1 MQLTDIQKSIL
12 NDHTRF
18 KILVAGRRFSK
29 TFIAINSLAKHARF
43 PNKKCMYVA
52 PSYRMAKQIAWE
64 DLKTMLKAK
73 RWVKKIN
80 ESDLQ
85 ITLTNNSI
93 IMLRSADN
101 KDSIRGI
108 GLDYVVIDEAAD
120 IPGLDETWK
129 AVIRP
134 TLSDREGHAMI
145 IGTPKGKGFLF
156 DLFNDAKTNDDWISW
171 QYTTAQG
178 GQVSEAELVQAKKD
192 LDERTYRQ
200 EYEAGWVEFAGAIY
214 YAFGDHNIIDQPV
227 DLNNRAPIHLGW
239 DFNVSPQCVVV
250 AMQYGHGLHIF
261 DEIEMYGSNTEEM
274 VQEIQQRYPGHKYIA
289 YPDASGSQSRTSA
302 GGLTDHIII
311 KNAGFE
317 LRVGSVNPSVKD
329 RIGAVNSVLKVD
341 NTRLTINPKCVKVIN
356 GLRKHTYKEGTRQPE
371 KDGATDLS
379 HFNDALGYMVN
390 NMYPLKV
397 AGTRNSYSVT
407 RRA

>member
-1 MQLTDIQKSIL
+1 
-12 NDHTRF
+12 
-18 KILVAGRRFSK
+18 
-29 TFIAINSLAKHARF
+29 
-43 PNKKCMYVA
+43 
-52 PSYRMAKQIAWE
+52 
-64 DLKTMLKAK
+64 
-73 RWVKKIN
+73 
-80 ESDLQ
+80 
-85 ITLTNNSI
+85 
-93 IMLRSADN
+93 
-101 KDSIRGI
+101 
-108 GLDYVVIDEAAD
+108 
-120 IPGLDETWK
+120 
-129 AVIRP
+129 
-134 TLSDREGHAMI
+134 MI